1 MLVTT
6 LFKSAVLIAGLVATS
21 VLLQMA
27 MSYGELPLIVGQ

>member
-1 MLVTT
+1 MLATT

-27 MSYGELPLIVGQ
+27 MSYGELPLIIGQ